1 MTNEPNPG
9 NEPNPELTPP
19 EPRDRPPRRRRR
31 WRRIVLP
38 ISIGLLGGLG
48 AGAWWGWVFINER
61 LAPLVATN
69 LTTLFDRPVD
79 FGAVERVTLT
89 SIRFGTTRIPQTPT
103 DPDYASVKA
112 IEVNFNPIQA
122 IVQVATTRRL
132 TLDITLID
140 PQLFLDQ
147 SPDGVWLKTQI
158 KQQEAGAITIEP
170 LIRIQNANAVLLP
183 TPQLPK
189 ESVPIPGRR
198 IPVALAPVNGV
209 VTMLDDN
216 QRITYEADIQSR
228 SGGNL
233 KLQGETLVPAQRTN
247 LQIQAQNFAIAEV
260 GRLINL
266 PVNLA
271 AGRGGG
277 NLSVQFR
284 PNEDLPYIVGSLQFQ
299 GATMIIPQVPQP
311 FTQATGQLQLK
322 GKTLRLEN
330 VKAAYGKVPFVANGS
345 LVLDQG
351 YNITAQVPSVRLP
364 TVIETLQV
372 PLPFVVDGAVAAD
385 LRLTGAPERP
395 VLSGTVRSTAP
406 GRVDQ
411 VALDRFNGQFR
422 LDTSAL
428 TLTVADIQATP
439 TAGGQVRGSGVI
451 RLGEP
456 GAATPAQPTSPE
468 LAFTFQAVN
477 VPGDPIARTY
487 NNGNPL
493 PITLGRV
500 NAQAQI
506 AGAANNLQTVV
517 RWQLP
522 EATYPGSGTIAIA
535 DGAIALQN
543 TVLTVNGGTVTAA
556 GRAAN
561 GRWQGN
567 VQVTRVTLQPFSPDL
582 QGELDGR
589 FTLAG
594 SLSSFSPADI
604 RAQGQVRL
612 SQGIAIIDRPLT
624 AQVQW
629 TGQQIV
635 VQQATATDFSANG
648 TIGVQ
653 LEGTP
658 AITALNLN
666 VRLDNYNLQDFPI
679 TVPETIQ
686 YAGVV
691 DFAGRVTGTPA
702 ALNVNGDVVL
712 RQFVVNNVAFEP
724 RLQGTVR
731 VGQGVNLDLRGQQ
744 DRIAATLDA
753 NYQPIAFDIRR
764 DQAVATGRTQGG
776 LLITELQ
783 NFPLTLVQFPGTTAW
798 LSPTGTLTGTVAIN
812 LANQSASGQVAID
825 QLAFGP
831 YRADQF
837 GGRVSFANG
846 VATLREAELRRGST
860 IFQIDLSANVLSPD
874 PQVQGSVKVAQGNIQ
889 EVLELLQIFDLADF
903 GQAFSPP
910 SFGTA
915 ADLQTVPIEQAN
927 ASLLNRL
934 RRLAEI
940 AALQAQEQAQ
950 EDESPLPPL
959 EELTGRFQ
967 GEISFRGSAR
977 SGVNA
982 EFSLQGEQWQWGR
995 FSAERLVAV
1004 GSLENTTV
1012 TLLPLRIE
1020 SGDAVIA
1027 YSGQIGL
1034 EQQSGQLRIENYPI
1048 EQLTA
1053 LVDLPVDIEGRINA
1067 TATLSGSLRN
1077 PQAVGFL
1084 SLVNGVLN
1092 GTPLQE
1098 ARAGFNYANARLGFG
1113 STFLLTGKEP
1123 LRVEGNLP
1131 YQFPF
1136 ATVQPASNAISLD
1149 INVRDEG
1156 LALLNVLTNNQVVWQ
1171 DGRGAVNLQV
1181 QGTLNQPIA
1190 SGLITVQNTTLQVR
1204 ALPEPLTNV
1213 NGTIRF
1219 VQDRLRVETLTGQ
1232 FSRGQ
1237 VSAQGVLPIF
1247 AALRSDDPDRA
1258 RPLSV
1263 SLDQIALNLKG
1274 LYQGGVNGDIQVT
1287 GTAFNPVLGG
1297 DIQLANGQVLLSDP
1311 PEVTAQTVATTGQS
1325 PQPVVEFDNLRL
1337 TLGNAIRITRQ
1348 PILNFLASGEL
1359 TINGSLN
1366 ELRPSGVIN
1375 LRSGQVNI
1383 FTTQFN
1389 LARGYP
1395 QTATFQPEL
1404 GLDPILDV
1412 RLIALVPEATGYRQ
1426 PTSPISS
1433 EILDNPIATSNFGSL
1448 QTVRIQAQIQGPASE
1463 LDENLELTSS
1473 PARTQ
1478 SEIVALL
1485 GGGFVQTL
1493 GRGDSVLGIA
1503 NLAGSALLTNV
1514 QNFIGNA
1521 LGLSD
1526 FRLFTT
1532 LVPDDRRRNTRSRN
1546 TLGIAAE
1553 AGIDITPSISVSVLK
1568 ILTSNQPAQFGLRY
1582 RINDNLLLRGS
1593 TDFSGDN
1600 RAVIEYEARF

>member
-1 MTNEPNPG
+1 MTNDPNPG
-9 NEPNPELTPP
+9 NEPNPELNRPNP
-19 EPRDRPPRRRRR
+19 SDRPPRRRR

-38 ISIGLLGGLG
+38 LGIGLLGGLG
-48 AGAWWGWVFINER
+48 AGAWWSWVFINER

-132 TLDITLID
+132 TLDVTLID

-183 TPQLPK
+183 AAQLPK
-189 ESVPIPGRR
+189 ESVPVPGRR
-198 IPVALAPVNGV
+198 IPVKLTPINGV

-216 QRITYEADIQSR
+216 QRITYEAEIQSR
-228 SGGNL
+228 AGGGLN
-233 KLQGETLVPAQRTN
+233 LQGETLVPAQRTN
-247 LQIQAQNFAIAEV
+247 LQIQAQNLSIAEA

-277 NLSVQFR
+277 NLSVQLR
-284 PNEDLPYIVGSLQFQ
+284 PNEAIPYIVGSLQFQ
-299 GATMIIPQVPQP
+299 GATMVIPQVPQA
-311 FTQATGQLQLK
+311 FTQATGQLHLK
-322 GKTLRLEN
+322 GKTIRLDN
-330 VKAAYGKVPFVANGS
+330 VKAVYGKVPFVANGS
-345 LVLDQG
+345 LVLERG
-351 YNITAQVPSVRLP
+351 YNITAQVQPVRLP
-364 TVIETLQV
+364 TVLETLQV
-372 PLPFVVDGAVAAD
+372 PLPFSVDGAIAAD
-385 LRLTGAPERP
+385 LRLTGALEQPL
-395 VLSGTVRSTAP
+395 LSGVVRSTEP
-406 GRVDQ
+406 GRLDQ
-411 VALDRFNGQFR
+411 VRLDRFNGQFQ
-422 LDTSAL
+422 LDTAAL

-451 RLGEP
+451 KLGEP
-456 GAATPAQPTSPE
+456 GAKAPPQPVSPE
-468 LAFTFQAVN
+468 LAFTFQAIN
-477 VPGDPIARTY
+477 VPGDPIARAY
-487 NNGNPL
+487 NSGNALPL
-493 PITLGRV
+493 TVGRV
-500 NAQAQI
+500 TAQAQI
-506 AGAANNLQTVV
+506 AGAANNLQMLV

-522 EATYPGSGTIAIA
+522 EATYPGSGVIAIA
-535 DGAIALQN
+535 NNTIAFRD
-543 TVLTVNGGTVTAA
+543 TVLNVNGGTVTAQ
-556 GRAAN
+556 GQAAN

-567 VQVTRVTLQPFSPDL
+567 VKLAQIPLKPFSPDL
-582 QGELDGR
+582 QGELDGQ

-604 RAQGQVRL
+604 RAQGQARL
-612 SQGIAIIDRPLT
+612 SQGISLIDRPLT
-624 AQVQW
+624 AQLQW
-629 TGQQIV
+629 NGQQIV

-666 VRLDNYNLQDFPI
+666 VRLDNYNLQDFPV
-679 TVPETIQ
+679 TVPSTIQ
-686 YAGVV
+686 YTGLV
-691 DFAGRVTGTPA
+691 DFAGRITGTPA
-702 ALNVNGDVVL
+702 APNVNGNVAL
-712 RQFVVNNVAFEP
+712 RQFVLNNVAFEP
-724 RLQGTVR
+724 LLQGTVR

-744 DRIAATLDA
+744 DRIAATLNA
-753 NYQPIAFDIRR
+753 NYRPIAFDIRR
-764 DQAVATGRTQGG
+764 DQAVATGITRGG
-776 LLITELQ
+776 LLITELK

-798 LSPTGTLTGTVAIN
+798 LSPSGTLTGTVAIN
-812 LANQSASGQVAID
+812 LDTLSASGQVAIE

-837 GGRVSFANG
+837 GGRISFANG
-846 VATLREAELRRGST
+846 VASLTGAELRRGT
-860 IFQIDLSANVLSPD
+860 TVFQLDLSADLFSPD
-874 PQVQGSVKVAQGNIQ
+874 QAVKGTVKVAQGNVQ
-889 EVLELLQIFDLADF
+889 DVLQLLQVFDIADF
-903 GQAFSPP
+903 SRGLNPP
-910 SFGTA
+910 TFGTA
-915 ADLQTVPIEQAN
+915 TDLQTVPIEQAEK
-927 ASLLNRL
+927 SLLNRL

-940 AALQAQEQAQ
+940 AALQAQQQAQ
-950 EDESPLPPL
+950 ADESPLPPL
-959 EELTGRFQ
+959 EDLTGAFS
-967 GEISFRGSAR
+967 GEISFNGSAR

-982 EFSLQGEQWQWGR
+982 EFNLQGERWQWGR
-995 FSAERLVAV
+995 FSADRIVAV

-1027 YSGQIGL
+1027 YSGQVGL
-1034 EQQSGQLRIENYPI
+1034 EQQSGQLRIENYPV

-1053 LVDLPVDIEGRINA
+1053 LVDLPLDIEGRINA
-1067 TATLSGSLRN
+1067 TATLSGSLQN

-1084 SLVNGVLN
+1084 SLVDGVLN
-1092 GTPLQE
+1092 GTPVQE
-1098 ARAGFNYANARLGFG
+1098 ARGGFNYANARLGF
-1113 STFLLTGKEP
+1113 STNFLISGKEP
-1123 LRVEGNLP
+1123 LRIEGSLP
-1131 YQFPF
+1131 YQFTF
-1136 ATVQPASNAISLD
+1136 AAVPPANNNVSLD
-1149 INVRDEG
+1149 VNVRDEG
-1156 LALLNVLTNNQVVWQ
+1156 LTLLNVLTNNQVVWQ
-1171 DGRGAVNLQV
+1171 DGKGVVNLKV
-1181 QGTLNQPIA
+1181 RGTVNQPIA
-1190 SGLITVQNTTLQVR
+1190 SGLIAIQNTTLQVR
-1204 ALPEPLTNV
+1204 SLPEPLTNV

-1219 VQDRLRVETLTGQ
+1219 DQDRLRVETLTGQ
-1232 FSRGQ
+1232 FSRGE

-1247 AALRSDDPDRA
+1247 APLTADDPDRA

-1274 LYQGGVNGDIQVT
+1274 LYQGGVNGDIQIA
-1287 GTAFNPVLGG
+1287 GTAFNPILSG
-1297 DIQLANGQVLLSDP
+1297 DIQLANGQVLLADP
-1311 PEVTAQTVATTGQS
+1311 PEATATETVTPEGQA
-1325 PQPVVEFDNLRL
+1325 PQPLVEFDNLRL
-1337 TLGNAIRITRQ
+1337 TLGDRIRITRQ

-1359 TINGSLN
+1359 TINGPLN
-1366 ELRPSGVIN
+1366 ELRPSGVIS

-1395 QTATFQPEL
+1395 QTATFQPEQ

-1412 RLIALVPEATGYRQ
+1412 RLIALVPEANDYRQ
-1426 PTSPISS
+1426 TTSPISS

-1448 QTVRIQAQIQGPASE
+1448 QTVRIQAHIQGPASE
-1463 LDENLELTSS
+1463 LNENLELTSS
-1473 PARTQ
+1473 PGRTQ

-1514 QNFIGNA
+1514 QNVIGNA

-1532 LVPDDRRRNTRSRN
+1532 LVPDDRRRNTRNRN

-1568 ILTSNQPAQFGLRY
+1568 ILTSSQPPQFGLRY

-1593 TDFSGDN
+1593 TDFSGDS